1 MSIAAVLSPVFILIA
16 LTIGLLLW
24 TGRSRVGALKRREVK
39 LGQIA
44 LGQPAWPDKVT
55 QIGNAYQNQL
65 ETPVLFYVLVA
76 LAIITKKDDL
86 AFVGLEWLYVLTRL
100 AHAYIHTGT
109 NNVPMRFNAFIIGV
123 GALALMWG
131 VFAVR
136 ILFGV

>member
-1 MSIAAVLSPVFILIA
+1 MPIAVVLSPVFILIA

-44 LGQPAWPDKVT
+44 LGQPAWPDKVM

-109 NNVPMRFNAFIIGV
+109 NNVPMRFNAFILGV
-123 GALALMWG
+123 GVLALMWG

>member
-1 MSIAAVLSPVFILIA
+1 MPIAAVLSPVFILIA

-55 QIGNAYQNQL
+55 QVGNAYQNQL

-109 NNVPMRFNAFIIGV
+109 NNVPMRFNAFILGV
-123 GALALMWG
+123 GVLALMWG

>member
-1 MSIAAVLSPVFILIA
+1 MSVAAVLSPVFILIA

-44 LGQPAWPDKVT
+44 LGQSAWPDKVT
-55 QIGNAYQNQL
+55 QVGNAYQNQL

-86 AFVGLEWLYVLTRL
+86 AFVGLEWLYALTRL

-109 NNVPMRFNAFIIGV
+109 NNVPMRLNAFILGV
-123 GALALMWG
+123 GALALMWA

>member
-1 MSIAAVLSPVFILIA
+1 MPLTAVLSPVFILIA

-44 LGQPAWPDKVT
+44 LGQPAWPDRVT
-55 QIGNAYQNQL
+55 QVGNAYQNQL

-109 NNVPMRFNAFIIGV
+109 NNVPMRFNAFILGV
-123 GALALMWG
+123 GVLALMWA

>member
-1 MSIAAVLSPVFILIA
+1 MSIAAVLAPVFILIA

-39 LGQIA
+39 LKEVA

-55 QIGNAYQNQL
+55 QVGNAYQNQL

-109 NNVPMRFNAFIIGV
+109 NNVPMRFNAFILGV
-123 GALALMWG
+123 GVLALMWA

>member
-1 MSIAAVLSPVFILIA
+1 MPLTAILSPVFILIA

-65 ETPVLFYVLVA
+65 ETPVLLYVLVA
-76 LAIITKKDDL
+76 LAIIAKKDDL

-109 NNVPMRFNAFIIGV
+109 NNVPMRFNAFILGV
-123 GALALMWG
+123 GVLALMWG

>member
-1 MSIAAVLSPVFILIA
+1 MSIATVLSPVFILIA
-16 LTIGLLLW
+16 LTIGLLMW

-65 ETPVLFYVLVA
+65 ETPVLLYVLVA
-76 LAIITKKDDL
+76 LAIIAKKDDL

-109 NNVPMRFNAFIIGV
+109 NNVPMRFNAFILGV
-123 GALALMWG
+123 GVLALMWG

>member
-1 MSIAAVLSPVFILIA
+1 MPLTAVLSPVFILIA

-44 LGQPAWPDKVT
+44 LGQPAWPDRVT
-55 QIGNAYQNQL
+55 QVGNAYQNQL

-109 NNVPMRFNAFIIGV
+109 NNVPMRFNAFILGV
-123 GALALMWG
+123 GVLALMWG